1 MKEDRVLAEKA
12 TGFASLNTNSNPRKL
27 EADELSSLVNMRY
40 GTDGTIEKRKGS
52 KIFKNNSQWGDVAV
66 IEGIGYE
73 LGETGAEIA
82 VLLADGRLFY
92 AKVAGI
98 SAVPRSTFNPAFTWT
113 EITQASAAPAIAVTD
128 KNKVFI
134 KCINNHVYIC
144 SGTNYITYFGSDH
157 VLKSV
162 PDPIDFEI
170 TMTVGAGVAATLDTT
185 YTDADGR
192 EYAVSVT
199 KVAAVGTSLILRQT
213 GAVNLS
219 TLPARKTGAF
229 TLTKTGA
236 GIGDASISVTAVTG
250 YSDNYICLTQR
261 QGRLEAIT
269 DAGSYFVSEPNI
281 GFDFSSPQSDRYD
294 LGKENG
300 LTPTYAFPVFKSTY
314 ISLTNEELQQ
324 FSSASFQGTIVPDPN
339 IIAQQETNDFFRVV
353 RQSKRIAVLGRSG
366 EEVDSGFVGLSRDGF
381 IYTSFVSSDRELGLN
396 VRDKIGSVISNYTQ
410 SINYS
415 AMNNIRACMNEEDN
429 TYICVAPLDNSVDN
443 SIVFMYDVDKSTPA
457 VANQKA
463 IDKWATYVYNFG
475 TASIVSMFTVF
486 GVPHFGLSNGSIVQT
501 EVDNVYTDIGNN
513 YYSSF
518 TTKALD
524 FGIRS
529 YFKTLKTF
537 LVDLTLSATEQDP
550 LKLNTIIKIDGKV
563 ILRDIKG
570 KQYKTVDLASY
581 PTEDV
586 WTTAPSDVWT
596 TDPFDVWGQGLVN
609 SYSLV
614 GGVSYPKFQ
623 EISITIDDT
632 GSDKLWGAAGFEA
645 IAERETEYADFR
657 NIRTRPRD

>member
-12 TGFASLNTNSNPRKL
+12 TGFVSLNTNSNPRKL

-52 KIFKNNSQWGDVAV
+52 KLFKNNSQWGEVAV

-73 LGETGAEIA
+73 LGETGAEMAAI
-82 VLLADGRLFY
+82 LANGKLFY
-92 AKVAGI
+92 AKVANI
-98 SAVPRSTFNPAFTWT
+98 SALPRSTFNPAYTWT
-113 EITQASAAPAIAVTD
+113 EITQASAAPAITVTD

-157 VLKSV
+157 VLRSV

-170 TMTVGAGVAATLDTT
+170 TMTVSAAVAATLDTT

-199 KVAAVGTSLILRQT
+199 KATTVGTSLILRQT
-213 GAVNLS
+213 GSVNLS
-219 TLPARKTGAF
+219 LLPARKTGAF
-229 TLTKTGA
+229 TLTKTGSGA
-236 GIGDASISVTAVTG
+236 GDASISVTAVTG

-269 DAGSYFVSEPNI
+269 DAGSYFVSEPNT

-300 LTPTYAFPVFKSTY
+300 LSPTYAFPVFKSTI

-415 AMNNIRACMNEEDN
+415 AMNNVRACMNEEDN
-429 TYICVAPLDNSVDN
+429 TYLCAVPLDTSTNNSL
-443 SIVFMYDVDKSTPA
+443 VFMYDVDKSTFA

-475 TASIVSMFTVF
+475 DASIVSMFTVF
-486 GVPHFGLSNGSIVQT
+486 GVPHFGLTDGSIVQT

-529 YFKTLKTF
+529 YFKTIKTF
-537 LVDLTLSATEQDP
+537 LVDLTVTATEADP
-550 LKLNTIIKIDGKV
+550 LRLNTIIKADGKV
-563 ILRDIKG
+563 ILYDIKG
-570 KQYKTVDLASY
+570 KKYKEVDVASY

-596 TDPFDVWGQGLVN
+596 TDPFDVWGEGLVGT
-609 SYSLV
+609 YSLV
-614 GGVSYPKFQ
+614 SGISYPRFQ
-623 EISITIDDT
+623 EVSITIDD
-632 GSDKLWGAAGFEA
+632 GSSDKLWGAAGFEA
-645 IAERETEYADFR
+645 IAEREAEYADFR